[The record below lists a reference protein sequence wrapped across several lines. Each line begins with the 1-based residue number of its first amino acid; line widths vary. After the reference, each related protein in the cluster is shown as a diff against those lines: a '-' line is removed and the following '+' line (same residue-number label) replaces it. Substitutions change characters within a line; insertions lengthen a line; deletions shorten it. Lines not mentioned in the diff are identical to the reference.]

1 MSEQIILIKQVLQYI
16 ESYEKEVGNYDI
28 REFSIYLKDKV
39 LGTISANFSNTTE
52 KIDYENYKVHPEVEF
67 STLLVQL
74 YKFAKH
80 YVKKVFQDK
89 PWNSI
94 DEYGFLASLLLCP
107 SMSKNEMINMHMLEM
122 SSGSE
127 IFKRLLKNKLITQF
141 PDENDKRAKRVS
153 LTDEG
158 RKQIIAAFDEMYKVS
173 QIIIGNLDEKEMR
186 EAIGIFNKL
195 SIFHHH
201 IHDFDK
207 NSSVEDLHDK
217 YLFKGR
223 KAAG

>member
-1 MSEQIILIKQVLQYI
+1 MSDQINLIKQVLQHI
-16 ESYEKEVGNYDI
+16 ETYENEVGNCDI

-39 LGTISANFSNTTE
+39 LETTSANFSNNLD
-52 KIDYENYKVHPEVEF
+52 IADYKNFKVHPEVEF

-74 YKFAKH
+74 YKFSKH

-89 PWNSI
+89 PWSSI
-94 DEYGFLASLLLCP
+94 DEYGFLASLLLTD
-107 SMSKNEMINMHMLEM
+107 SISKNELINMHMLEM

-127 IFKRLLKNKLITQF
+127 IFKRLLKNRLINEF

-158 RKQIIAAFDEMYKVS
+158 RRHIISAFDEMYKVS
-173 QIIIGNLDEKEMR
+173 QIIIGNLDENEIK

-207 NSSVEDLHDK
+207 NSSVDELHEK
-217 YLFKGR
+217 YLFKVNM
-223 KAAG
+223 